1 MRRMIARPARL
12 ASFLALAGALALG
25 CGSSGKGAGPSG
37 AGGQTEHGPPS
48 GAAGAAAGA
57 AGTAGASTAGASG
70 AAGAGTSGAAGA
82 AGGAGAA
89 GAGGASG
96 AGGQAGGAPLDGGA
110 GSAPEAGTDASA
122 LPPGTG
128 CSAAGTICW
137 DFEEGKLPTGWTPY
151 RNEFTTGSLLV
162 DNTRAHGGMYALHAK
177 DFTGGKE
184 GTDGGPKHTI
194 RYNLPADF
202 GPVLWG
208 RAWIYLSPA
217 TPMSHAGFFNARYPR
232 PGAPAASA
240 TTISTLDWY
249 EVATSGGDY
258 VSIWHPPEP
267 PGTPEAVQIST
278 TPGVVGAWACVEWLF
293 DGQNGTAPEAA
304 DPRVFL
310 NGVEIA
316 WPTMIVSPT
325 GAARP
330 VHEKAQS
337 FTVLE
342 TGIYLYQGLTTVTN
356 WWIDDLAVG
365 KQRIGCE

>member
-1 MRRMIARPARL
+1 MRRMIFAVGRRFSVL
-12 ASFLALAGALALG
+12 AALAGALAFG
-25 CGSSGKGAGPSG
+25 CSSWPKEGHM
-37 AGGQTEHGPPS
+37 T
-48 GAAGAAAGA
+48 
-57 AGTAGASTAGASG
+57 
-70 AAGAGTSGAAGA
+70 
-82 AGGAGAA
+82 
-89 GAGGASG
+89 GAGGAAGQGTAGGGGAGGGAAGSLNGGTTGSAGGGGASG
-96 AGGQAGGAPLDGGA
+96 TTGSGGSAGGGGTTATGGAGGGAAGGQAGATPDGAAGA
-110 GSAPEAGTDASA
+110 DAGADASP

-137 DFEEGKLPTGWTPY
+137 DFEEGKLPTGWMPY
-151 RNEFTTGSLLV
+151 RNEFATGSLLV
-162 DNTRAHGGMYALHAK
+162 DNTRAHGGTYALHAK

-208 RAWIYLSPA
+208 RAFIYLTPA

-240 TTISTLDWY
+240 TDITKLDWY

-267 PGTPEAVQIST
+267 PGTPEAVQISA

-293 DGQNGTAPEAA
+293 DAQNGTAPEAA

-310 NGVEIA
+310 NGVEIS
-316 WPTMIVSPT
+316 WPMMIVSPT

-365 KQRIGCE
+365 KQRIGCD

>member
-1 MRRMIARPARL
+1 MIVRRSRL
-12 ASFLALAGALALG
+12 FWFLALAGALG

-37 AGGQTEHGPPS
+37 AAGQTGQGTAG
-48 GAAGAAAGA
+48 GAAGATAGATGAAGA
-57 AGTAGASTAGASG
+57 SPTGAAGVGGVAGTTGLAGATGAAGASG
-70 AAGAGTSGAAGA
+70 GSN
-82 AGGAGAA
+82 
-89 GAGGASG
+89 
-96 AGGQAGGAPLDGGA
+96 GQAGGAGPDGGA
-110 GSAPEAGTDASA
+110 GAGTDSGTDASP

-128 CSAAGTICW
+128 CTAAGTICW
-137 DFEEGKLPTGWTPY
+137 DFEEGKLPMGWTTY

-162 DNTRAHGGMYALHAK
+162 DNTKAHGGTYALHAK

-208 RAWIYLSPA
+208 RAWIYMTPTA
-217 TPMSHAGFFNARYPR
+217 PMSHAGFFNARYPR
-232 PGAPAASA
+232 PGAPATSA

-278 TPGVVGAWACVEWLF
+278 TAGVAGAWACVEWLF
-293 DGQNGTAPEAA
+293 DAQNGTAPEAA

-316 WPTMIVSPT
+316 WPMMIVAPT

-342 TGIYLYQGLTTVTN
+342 TGVYLYQGLTTSTN

-365 KQRIGCE
+365 KKRIGCE

>member
-1 MRRMIARPARL
+1 MRRMIFAVGRRL
-12 ASFLALAGALALG
+12 CLVAALAGALALG
-25 CGSSGKGAGPSG
+25 CTSSPKN
-37 AGGQTEHGPPS
+37 ENM
-48 GAAGAAAGA
+48 
-57 AGTAGASTAGASG
+57 
-70 AAGAGTSGAAGA
+70 
-82 AGGAGAA
+82 
-89 GAGGASG
+89 SG
-96 AGGQAGGAPLDGGA
+96 AGGQAGQGTAGGSSGTGGGA
-110 GSAPEAGTDASA
+110 AGASSGGTTGTGGAAGSSGTAGVGGTSGSGGTAGAGGQSGATSPDGAAGTGTDAGTDASS

-128 CSAAGTICW
+128 CSATRTICW

-151 RNEFTTGSLLV
+151 RNEFSTGSLLV

-208 RAWIYLSPA
+208 RAFIYMTPA

-232 PGAPAASA
+232 PGALAASA
-240 TTISTLDWY
+240 TDVTKLDWY
-249 EVATSGGDY
+249 EVATSSGDY

-267 PGTPEAVQIST
+267 PGTPEAVQISA
-278 TPGVVGAWACVEWLF
+278 TPGVVGSWACVEWLF

-310 NGVEIA
+310 NGVEIS

-325 GAARP
+325 SAMRP

-342 TGIYLYQGLTTVTN
+342 TGIYLYQGLTTSTN

-365 KQRIGCE
+365 KQRIGCN

>member
-1 MRRMIARPARL
+1 V
-12 ASFLALAGALALG
+12 
-25 CGSSGKGAGPSG
+25 GAG
-37 AGGQTEHGPPS
+37 
-48 GAAGAAAGA
+48 
-57 AGTAGASTAGASG
+57 
-70 AAGAGTSGAAGA
+70 GA
-82 AGGAGAA
+82 AGGASG
-89 GAGGASG
+89 GGGASG
-96 AGGQAGGAPLDGGA
+96 AGGGQAGTGAPDGGA
-110 GSAPEAGTDASA
+110 GAGTDAGSDA
-122 LPPGTG
+122 PPLPAGTG
-128 CSAAGTICW
+128 CTAAGTICW

-151 RNEFTTGSLLV
+151 RNEFATGSLLV

-194 RYNLPADF
+194 RYSLPADF

-208 RAWIYLSPA
+208 RAFVYLTPA
-217 TPMSHAGFFNARYPR
+217 VPMSHAGFFNARYP
-232 PGAPAASA
+232 PPAIAA
-240 TTISTLDWY
+240 TSIDTTKLDWY

-267 PGTPEAVQIST
+267 PGTPEAVQISA

-293 DGQNGTAPEAA
+293 DAQNGTASEAA

-310 NGVEIA
+310 NGVEIT
-316 WPTMIVSPT
+316 WPMKIIAPT

-330 VHEKAQS
+330 VHDKARS

-342 TGIYLYQGLTTVTN
+342 TGVYLYQGLTTSTN

-365 KQRIGCE
+365 KQRIGCD

>member
-1 MRRMIARPARL
+1 M
-12 ASFLALAGALALG
+12 
-25 CGSSGKGAGPSG
+25 
-37 AGGQTEHGPPS
+37 
-48 GAAGAAAGA
+48 
-57 AGTAGASTAGASG
+57 
-70 AAGAGTSGAAGA
+70 
-82 AGGAGAA
+82 
-89 GAGGASG
+89 
-96 AGGQAGGAPLDGGA
+96 
-110 GSAPEAGTDASA
+110 
-122 LPPGTG
+122 
-128 CSAAGTICW
+128 
-137 DFEEGKLPTGWTPY
+137 LPTGWTPY
-151 RNEFTTGSLLV
+151 RNEFPTGSLLV
-162 DNTRAHGGMYALHAK
+162 DNTRAHSGMYALHAK
-177 DFTGGKE
+177 DFSGGKE

-194 RYNLPADF
+194 RFNLPANF

-208 RAWIYLSPA
+208 RAFIYMTPA

-240 TTISTLDWY
+240 TDVTTLDWY

-267 PGTPEAVQIST
+267 PGTPEAVQISA

-293 DGQNGTAPEAA
+293 DAQNGTAPEAA

-316 WPTMIVSPT
+316 WPMMIVSLA
-325 GAARP
+325 GSARP

-365 KQRIGCE
+365 KQRIGCD

>member
-1 MRRMIARPARL
+1 MRRMIFAPRHQL
-12 ASFLALAGALALG
+12 TLALACALAAG
-25 CGSSGKGAGPSG
+25 CGSSGKGA
-37 AGGQTEHGPPS
+37 A
-48 GAAGAAAGA
+48 GAAGQVG
-57 AGTAGASTAGASG
+57 AGTAGASGGSGQAGPSGASGASGASGTSGASGGSATAGASG
-70 AAGAGTSGAAGA
+70 VAGS
-82 AGGAGAA
+82 AGGG
-89 GAGGASG
+89 GGASG
-96 AGGQAGGAPLDGGA
+96 AGGQAGASGPDGAAGGVTDA
-110 GSAPEAGTDASA
+110 GSDGLG

-128 CSAAGTICW
+128 CTAAGTLCW

-162 DNTRAHGGMYALHAK
+162 DNTRAHKGMYALHAK

-208 RAWIYLSPA
+208 RAFIYLTPA

-232 PGAPAASA
+232 PNAPAASA
-240 TTISTLDWY
+240 TDVTKLDWY

-267 PGTPEAVQIST
+267 PGTPEDVQISA

-293 DGQNGTAPEAA
+293 DGQNGNAPEAA

-310 NGVEIA
+310 NGVEIS
-316 WPTMIVSPT
+316 WPMMIIAPT

-330 VHEKAQS
+330 VHEKAQT

-342 TGIYLYQGLTTVTN
+342 TGVYLYQGLTTVTN

-365 KQRIGCE
+365 KQRIGCD

>member
-1 MRRMIARPARL
+1 MRRM
-12 ASFLALAGALALG
+12 SFVLRCGSLGLALACALAAG
-25 CGSSGKGAGPSG
+25 CGSSGKPGATGAAGQASFGPPGG
-37 AGGQTEHGPPS
+37 AGGSGGGGALAGAGGS
-48 GAAGAAAGA
+48 AAGSSGSGGGAAGATGGAGAPGHGGAPGGGA
-57 AGTAGASTAGASG
+57 AGTSAPD
-70 AAGAGTSGAAGA
+70 AGTSAD
-82 AGGAGAA
+82 
-89 GAGGASG
+89 ASG
-96 AGGQAGGAPLDGGA
+96 
-110 GSAPEAGTDASA
+110 DAFM

-128 CSAAGTICW
+128 CSAPGTLCW
-137 DFEEGKLPTGWTPY
+137 DFEEGTLPTGWTPY
-151 RNEFTTGSLLV
+151 RNEFPTGSLLV

-177 DFTGGKE
+177 DFSGGKE

-194 RYNLPADF
+194 RFNLPADF

-208 RAWIYLSPA
+208 RAWVYMIPA

-240 TTISTLDWY
+240 TDVTTLDWY

-267 PGTPEAVQIST
+267 PGTPEAVQISA

-293 DGQNGTAPEAA
+293 DAQNGTAPEAA

-316 WPTMIVSPT
+316 WPMKIVSPA

-342 TGIYLYQGLTTVTN
+342 TGVYLYQGLTTVTN

-365 KQRIGCE
+365 KQRIGCD